1 MVRKEKFDTILE
13 CVPPLITA
21 VGVMTKYSNCV
32 FHVEKLKEVCNMIKS
47 DNERL
52 AKLPEFKVLQMHA
65 LSARKFSLIFTEDC
79 YYIMLTHCYVATILI
94 VVLLVPLDTMYI
106 TFTEHACAMFAVV
119 GHRLKTMHI
128 LDEEALKIELGWDKC
143 EKLLLDRN
151 AHMYAKLVLCIKEHK
166 RALECVQIIQSAFS
180 VTLFFQVLMNIV
192 CMSITGVRALFKLA
206 EGNIL
211 DAMWLTEWTIMQE
224 FHLFF
229 LHLPGQRWHDSSMQV
244 YYDTLECMWYLCFK
258 KFRVVYQ
265 IMVMNSITPVKLTAF
280 KMKTLDMES
289 FLSVT
294 QCAVSYFTV
303 LSSTI

>member
-65 LSARKFSLIFTEDC
+65 LSARKFSLIFTVALFIALTIHLVLPTILILRDSVTKNATEDKYMMYPGNYIFCSIEDC

-229 LHLPGQRWHDSSMQV
+229 LHLPGQRWHDSS
-244 YYDTLECMWYLCFK
+244 
-258 KFRVVYQ
+258 
-265 IMVMNSITPVKLTAF
+265 
-280 KMKTLDMES
+280 
-289 FLSVT
+289 
-294 QCAVSYFTV
+294 
-303 LSSTI
+303 